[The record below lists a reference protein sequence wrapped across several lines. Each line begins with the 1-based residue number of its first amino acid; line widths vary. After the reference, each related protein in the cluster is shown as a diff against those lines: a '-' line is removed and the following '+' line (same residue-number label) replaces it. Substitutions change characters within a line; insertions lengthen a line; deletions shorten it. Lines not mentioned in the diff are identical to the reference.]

1 MVGSVKWV
9 KNRCRCLFLFVGV
22 EKNPELAAKYKKI
35 AMEMQDD
42 VQGGKTL
49 SFQVGVTLLNIV
61 QKLLLVC
68 FLM

>member
-49 SFQVGVTLLNIV
+49 SFQEGLT
-61 QKLLLVC
+61 
-68 FLM
+68 